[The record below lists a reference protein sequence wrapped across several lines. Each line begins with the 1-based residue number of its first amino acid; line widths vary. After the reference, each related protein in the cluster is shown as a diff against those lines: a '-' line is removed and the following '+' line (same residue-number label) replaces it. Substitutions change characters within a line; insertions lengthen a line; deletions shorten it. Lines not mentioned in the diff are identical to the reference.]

1 VQHYP
6 RTKKYISLFPP
17 EVRNGTEVNT
27 SSTDGQKTI
36 EEREKVREWIRE
48 QMTKGELAMEPELNL
63 DSHSR
68 TVKTRTWRKDDAP
81 HTSTTEIQPA
91 DVEQDAFF
99 GDDSDNESN

>member
-1 VQHYP
+1 MKHYP

-17 EVRNGTEVNT
+17 EVRKGEVDT
-27 SSTDGQKTI
+27 SSTDGRKTI

-48 QMTKGELAMEPELNL
+48 QMTKGELPLEPESNL

-68 TVKTRTWRKDDAP
+68 TVKTRTWTKDAP
-81 HTSTTEIQPA
+81 HTATTEIQPA

-99 GDDSDNESN
+99 GDDSDIE